1 LIYWANNLKI
11 LIYGV
16 NYAPELTGIGKY
28 SGEMAE
34 WLAEQGHDVCVVTAP
49 PYYPEWKIS
58 EDYRSHGYVSE
69 VVQGVKVIRCPLYV
83 PSSPSG
89 LKRIIHLASFAMSS
103 FPIMVKQLFWRPDV
117 VMVIEPPLFC
127 APTTWLI
134 SRIAGATCWL
144 HVQDFEVDAAF
155 DLGII
160 PFAWMKRWVSGG
172 ERWLMR
178 CFDKV
183 STISHAMLMRLDEK
197 GVDKPAF
204 FPNWADLSRIQ
215 FDKAGRDMFRAQLG
229 VESDELLCLYAGNIS
244 MKQGLE
250 IVLEAAERLEGCRFI
265 ICGSGANRASLEQLA
280 KDMNL
285 SNVHFLPLQPLEK
298 LAALLS
304 AADVHLVV
312 QKAGAAD
319 LVMPSKLTNILAIG
333 GVALVTAEED
343 SELGRMAEGKD
354 AAVYRCNPES
364 LDAFIEALSILKDE
378 SLRQTIS
385 EKARAYAL
393 QHIAKDEVL
402 LQFERKLCEVIQ

>member
-1 LIYWANNLKI
+1 
-11 LIYGV
+11 
-16 NYAPELTGIGKY
+16 
-28 SGEMAE
+28 
-34 WLAEQGHDVCVVTAP
+34 
-49 PYYPEWKIS
+49 
-58 EDYRSHGYVSE
+58 
-69 VVQGVKVIRCPLYV
+69 
-83 PSSPSG
+83 
-89 LKRIIHLASFAMSS
+89 
-103 FPIMVKQLFWRPDV
+103 V

-178 CFDKV
+178 RFDKV